1 MAFAIHDLFNPDRWG
16 LPVQAVQ
23 RLGDDLW
30 AFWERF
36 RGCFRTRT
44 RDTSEHAYWYWRG
57 QLTMEDAR
65 NFANIERRMH
75 GGDGQALQQFVSDSP
90 WRKQGVCD
98 QIQDEIATHPML
110 QHGGLLILDESSDET
125 AGEESA
131 GAGRQHNGR
140 LGKVELS
147 VTTVGLTYVHP
158 ATGTWVLIDGELFLQ
173 EAWFTPAY
181 AERRQAVGLP
191 PERTFATKP
200 ELGLRM
206 IRRAQAGDLPF

>member
-1 MAFAIHDLFNPDRWG
+1 
-16 LPVQAVQ
+16 
-23 RLGDDLW
+23 
-30 AFWERF
+30 
-36 RGCFRTRT
+36 
-44 RDTSEHAYWYWRG
+44 
-57 QLTMEDAR
+57 MEDAR

-147 VTTVGLTYVHP
+147 VTTVGLTYAHP
-158 ATGTWVLIDGELFLQ
+158 ASGTWVLIDGELFLQ
-173 EAWFTPAY
+173 AMWFTAAY

-191 PERTFATKP
+191 P
-200 ELGLRM
+200 
-206 IRRAQAGDLPF
+206 